1 MLKRIALLILIFFLL
16 GLVWEIQE
24 AVFRMRPDNSLTRAI
39 VRLDEGEHRFY
50 FSVSSKAVYAVAIVE
65 RDDRARWKRV
75 DSSTSGVKGHLV
87 ISDPSSKKTLIED
100 SFEDRKSFRV
110 PRRMDYRKL
119 EMIISIEFPDRESE
133 YVYLRI
139 GTAL

>member
-1 MLKRIALLILIFFLL
+1 MLKRIVLLILIVFLL
-16 GLVWEIQE
+16 GLVWEIAE
-24 AVFRMRPDNSLTRAI
+24 AVFRMRPDRSMTYAI

-50 FSVSSKAVYAVAIVE
+50 FSVSSKGPYAVTIVE
-65 RDDRARWKRV
+65 QTDWGVWRRA
-75 DSSTSGVKGHLV
+75 DSSTSGIKGHLV

-119 EMIISIEFPDRESE
+119 EMIISIEFPERESD
-133 YVYLRI
+133 YVYLGMRS
-139 GTAL
+139 AL